1 MLANILPG
9 LRDLRAPLVAGYVFL
24 VGLWF
29 LVSPSTVA
37 PKGNSG
43 YDLGYHLGQF
53 AGRAAV
59 LAAAS
64 LVAFFIGLLL
74 QQTGQL
80 VTLLYSTLYYSRGRC
95 RGETFFDQAG
105 RSSAEKLVLPTFH
118 LRP

>member
-43 YDLGYHLGQF
+43 YALGYHLGQF

-74 QQTGQL
+74 QQTGQ
-80 VTLLYSTLYYSRGRC
+80 
-95 RGETFFDQAG
+95 Q
-105 RSSAEKLVLPTFH
+105 
-118 LRP
+118 